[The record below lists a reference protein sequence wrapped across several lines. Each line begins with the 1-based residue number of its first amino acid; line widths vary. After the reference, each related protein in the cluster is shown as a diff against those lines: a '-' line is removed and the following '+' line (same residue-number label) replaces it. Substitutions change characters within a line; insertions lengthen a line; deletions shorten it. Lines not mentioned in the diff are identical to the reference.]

1 MGISIQKKSFRAL
14 VITHFL
20 TILNDNLYKFLLVFF
35 LLEGKSLTENAKI
48 LSYVSLFFAL
58 PFLLLAPLAGSLSD
72 RYQKRN
78 IILATRLV
86 EIVCTSLGL
95 YFFYIQSAVG
105 GYVVLILMASH
116 TAIFGPAKMGI
127 LPEMLPLDYLSKA
140 NGIMTA
146 VTYTGSILGSCF
158 APLLV
163 DLTKNLAV
171 NCYVLST
178 SFCVISS
185 IVSTFVSLRIRP
197 SNIKNRSQKITYV
210 SFKDLWEILKDTRHV
225 HYLTLSIFLVA
236 LFLLV
241 GAYTQVEII
250 PFVEFTLGYP
260 KHYGGYL
267 FPLVALGV
275 GVGSY
280 VTGWLSGKDIK
291 LGYVPIMTLGLGIAF
306 MGLYAVSCSLVGVM
320 FFLLLLGFL
329 GGVYQV
335 PLHAYVQYASPEHK
349 RGQILAGNNFLDF
362 VGVLIAAGIVRILG
376 SGLSL
381 PPETSFLYMGII
393 IFCIGLW
400 ILWIWKELVYRL
412 VLSAVLV
419 RQLGSYLRLPKS
431 IIPVCYMVCTHSY
444 QEVRRVL
451 AMLPKTIRST
461 VVILDQKL
469 QPGWTTRIISYC
481 VPTVISDLNDTSDHS
496 MKEAWAVLQAKRL
509 QVLLKKQP
517 DLCVICLGKEENIEI
532 FSKVL
537 LEQGINIKNIHLS
550 CNKVSYRRKIYDLSL
565 NQTEEA

>member
-1 MGISIQKKSFRAL
+1 MC
-14 VITHFL
+14 
-20 TILNDNLYKFLLVFF
+20 
-35 LLEGKSLTENAKI
+35 
-48 LSYVSLFFAL
+48 FAL

-78 IILATRLV
+78 IILATRLI

-95 YFFYIQSAVG
+95 YFFYIHSVVG
-105 GYVVLILMASH
+105 GYIVLILMASH

-127 LPEMLPLDYLSKA
+127 LPEMLPLDYLSRA
-140 NGIMTA
+140 NGVMTA

-163 DLTKNLAV
+163 DLTKNLPI

-178 SFCVISS
+178 SFCVVSS
-185 IVSTFVSLRIRP
+185 IVSTFVSLGIRS
-197 SNIKNRSQKITYV
+197 SNFKNRSQKITYV
-210 SFKDLWEILKDTRHV
+210 SFKDLWEIFKDTHHV

-241 GAYTQVEII
+241 GAYVQVEII

-267 FPLVALGV
+267 FPIVALGV
-275 GVGSY
+275 GVGSCI
-280 VTGWLSGKDIK
+280 TGWISGKDIK
-291 LGYVPIMTLGLGIAF
+291 LGYVPVMTLGLGLAF

-335 PLHAYVQYASPEHK
+335 PLHAYIQYASPEHK
-349 RGQILAGNNFLDF
+349 RGQILAVNNFLDF
-362 VGVLIAAGIVRILG
+362 VGVLIAAAVVRILG

-381 PPETSFLYMGII
+381 PPEISFLYMGMI
-393 IFCIGLW
+393 IFCLGLW

-412 VLSAVLV
+412 VLSAVLIK
-419 RQLGSYLRLPKS
+419 QLGNYLKLPKS
-431 IIPVCYMVCTHSY
+431 LIPVCYLVPTHSY
-444 QEVRRVL
+444 REVRRVL
-451 AMLPKTIRST
+451 AMLPKTVRTT

-469 QPGWTTRIISYC
+469 QPGWTTRLISYC
-481 VPTVISDLNDTSDHS
+481 VPTVICDLNETSDRS

-509 QVLLKKQP
+509 HMLLKKQP
-517 DLCVICLGKEENIEI
+517 DLCVICLGKEDNIEI

-537 LEQGINIKNIHLS
+537 LEQGISMRNIKLTS
-550 CNKVSYRRKIYDLSL
+550 KKVSYRRNKYSLSL
-565 NQTEEA
+565 NQADET

>member
-1 MGISIQKKSFRAL
+1 MC
-14 VITHFL
+14 
-20 TILNDNLYKFLLVFF
+20 
-35 LLEGKSLTENAKI
+35 
-48 LSYVSLFFAL
+48 FAL

-78 IILATRLV
+78 IILATRLI

-95 YFFYIQSAVG
+95 YFFYIHSVVG

-127 LPEMLPLDYLSKA
+127 LPEMLPLDYLSRA

-163 DLTKNLAV
+163 DLTKNLPI

-178 SFCVISS
+178 SFCVVSS
-185 IVSTFVSLRIRP
+185 IVSTFVSLGIRS
-197 SNIKNRSQKITYV
+197 SNFKNRSQKITYA
-210 SFKDLWEILKDTRHV
+210 SFKDLWEIFKDTRHV

-241 GAYTQVEII
+241 GAYVQVEII

-267 FPLVALGV
+267 FPIVALGV

-280 VTGWLSGKDIK
+280 ITGWISGKDIK
-291 LGYVPIMTLGLGIAF
+291 LGYVPVMTLGLGFAF

-335 PLHAYVQYASPEHK
+335 PLHAYIQYASPEHK
-349 RGQILAGNNFLDF
+349 RGQILAANNFLDF
-362 VGVLIAAGIVRILG
+362 VGVLIAAAVVRILG

-381 PPETSFLYMGII
+381 PPETSFLYMGIL
-393 IFCIGLW
+393 IFCLGLW

-412 VLSAVLV
+412 VLSAVLTK
-419 RQLGSYLRLPKS
+419 QLGSYLKLPKS
-431 IIPVCYMVCTHSY
+431 LIPVCYLVPTHSY
-444 QEVRRVL
+444 REVRRVL
-451 AMLPKTIRST
+451 AMLPKTVRTT

-469 QPGWTTRIISYC
+469 QPGWTTRLISYC
-481 VPTVISDLNDTSDHS
+481 VPTVICDLHETSDRS

-509 QVLLKKQP
+509 HMLLKKQP

-532 FSKVL
+532 FSKVV
-537 LEQGINIKNIHLS
+537 LEQGISMRTIHLVS
-550 CNKVSYRRKIYDLSL
+550 KKASYRRNRYSLSL
-565 NQTEEA
+565 NQADET

>member
-1 MGISIQKKSFRAL
+1 M
-14 VITHFL
+14 
-20 TILNDNLYKFLLVFF
+20 
-35 LLEGKSLTENAKI
+35 
-48 LSYVSLFFAL
+48 
-58 PFLLLAPLAGSLSD
+58 LAPLAGSLSD

-78 IILATRLV
+78 IILATRLI

-95 YFFYIQSAVG
+95 YFFYIHSVVG

-116 TAIFGPAKMGI
+116 TAVFGPAKMGI
-127 LPEMLPLDYLSKA
+127 LPEMLPLDYLSRA

-163 DLTKNLAV
+163 DLTKNLPI

-178 SFCVISS
+178 SFCVVSS
-185 IVSTFVSLRIRP
+185 IVSTFVSIGIRS
-197 SNIKNRSQKITYV
+197 SNFKNRSQKITYA
-210 SFKDLWEILKDTRHV
+210 SFKDLWEIFKDTRHV

-241 GAYTQVEII
+241 GAYVQVEII

-267 FPLVALGV
+267 FPIVALGV

-280 VTGWLSGKDIK
+280 ITGWISGKDIK
-291 LGYVPIMTLGLGIAF
+291 LGYVPVMTLGLGLAF

-335 PLHAYVQYASPEHK
+335 PLHAYIQYASPEHK
-349 RGQILAGNNFLDF
+349 RGQILAVNNFLDF
-362 VGVLIAAGIVRILG
+362 VGVLIAAAVVRILG

-381 PPETSFLYMGII
+381 PPENRSFLYMGIL
-393 IFCIGLW
+393 IFCLGLW

-412 VLSAVLV
+412 VLSAALIK
-419 RQLGSYLRLPKS
+419 QLGSYLKLPKS
-431 IIPVCYMVCTHSY
+431 LIPVCYLVPTHSY
-444 QEVRRVL
+444 REVRRVL
-451 AMLPKTIRST
+451 AMLPKTVRTT

-469 QPGWTTRIISYC
+469 QPGWTTRLISYC
-481 VPTVISDLNDTSDHS
+481 VPTVICDLHETSDRS

-509 QVLLKKQP
+509 HMLLKKQP

-532 FSKVL
+532 FSKVV
-537 LEQGINIKNIHLS
+537 LEQGISMRNIHLVS
-550 CNKVSYRRKIYDLSL
+550 KTASYRRNRYSLSL
-565 NQTEEA
+565 NQADET

>member
-1 MGISIQKKSFRAL
+1 MDISIQKKSFRAL

-105 GYVVLILMASH
+105 GYIVLILMASH

-140 NGIMTA
+140 NGTMTA

-291 LGYVPIMTLGLGIAF
+291 LGYVPIMTLGLGVAF

-349 RGQILAGNNFLDF
+349 RGQILAANNFLDF

-381 PPETSFLYMGII
+381 PPEMSFLYMGII

-509 QVLLKKQP
+509 QILLKKQP

-550 CNKVSYRRKIYDLSL
+550 CNKVSYRRKVYDLSL
-565 NQTEEA
+565 NQAEEA

>member
-1 MGISIQKKSFRAL
+1 MDISIQKKSFRAL

-35 LLEGKSLTENAKI
+35 LLEGKGLTENAKI

-78 IILATRLV
+78 IILVTRLI
-86 EIVCTSLGL
+86 EILCMSLGL
-95 YFFYIQSAVG
+95 YFFYIQSALG

-116 TAIFGPAKMGI
+116 TAVFGPAKMGI

-146 VTYTGSILGSCF
+146 ATYTGSILGSCF

-163 DLTKNLAV
+163 DLTKSLAI

-178 SFCVISS
+178 SFCVASS
-185 IVSTFVSLRIRP
+185 IISTFVSLRIRS

-210 SFKDLWEILKDTRHV
+210 SFKDLWEIFKDTRYV

-280 VTGWLSGKDIK
+280 IAGWLSGKDIK
-291 LGYVPIMTLGLGIAF
+291 LGYVPIMTLCLGITF
-306 MGLYAVSCSLVGVM
+306 MGLYAFSCSLAGVM

-335 PLHAYVQYASPEHK
+335 PLHAYIQYASPEHK
-349 RGQILAGNNFLDF
+349 RGQILAVNNFLDF
-362 VGVLIAAGIVRILG
+362 VGVLIAAGIVRALG

-381 PPETSFLYMGII
+381 SPETSFLYMGVI

-412 VLSAVLV
+412 VLSAVLL

-431 IIPVCYMVCTHSY
+431 IAPVCYMMRACSY

-481 VPTVISDLNDTSDHS
+481 VPTVISDLDETSDHS

-517 DLCVICLGKEENIEI
+517 DLCVICLGKEENVEI

-537 LEQGINIKNIHLS
+537 LEQGIDIKSIYLS
-550 CNKVSYRRKIYDLSL
+550 CKKVSYRRKIYDLSL
-565 NQTEEA
+565 SQAEEA

>member
-1 MGISIQKKSFRAL
+1 MDISIQKKSFRAL

-48 LSYVSLFFAL
+48 LSYVSLCFAL

-78 IILATRLV
+78 IILATRLI

-95 YFFYIQSAVG
+95 YFFYIHSVVG
-105 GYVVLILMASH
+105 GYIVLLLMASH

-127 LPEMLPLDYLSKA
+127 LPEMLPLDYLSRA

-163 DLTKNLAV
+163 DLTKNLPV

-178 SFCVISS
+178 SFCVVSS
-185 IVSTFVSLRIRP
+185 IISTFVSLGICS
-197 SNIKNRSQKITYV
+197 SNFKNRSQKITYV
-210 SFKDLWEILKDTRHV
+210 SFKDLWEIFKDTRHV

-241 GAYTQVEII
+241 GAYVQVEII

-267 FPLVALGV
+267 FPIVALGV

-280 VTGWLSGKDIK
+280 MTGWISGKDIK
-291 LGYVPIMTLGLGIAF
+291 LGYVPVMTLGLGLAF

-335 PLHAYVQYASPEHK
+335 PLHAYIQYASPEHK
-349 RGQILAGNNFLDF
+349 RGQILAVNNFLDF
-362 VGVLIAAGIVRILG
+362 VGVLIAAAIVRILG
-376 SGLSL
+376 SSLSL
-381 PPETSFLYMGII
+381 PPETSFLYMGVI
-393 IFCIGLW
+393 IFCLGLW
-400 ILWIWKELVYRL
+400 ILWLWKELVYRL
-412 VLSAVLV
+412 ILSAVLIK
-419 RQLGSYLRLPKS
+419 QLGNYLKLPKS
-431 IIPVCYMVCTHSY
+431 LIPVCYLVPTYSY
-444 QEVRRVL
+444 REVRRVL
-451 AMLPKTIRST
+451 AMLPKTLRTT

-469 QPGWTTRIISYC
+469 QPGWTTRLISYC
-481 VPTVISDLNDTSDHS
+481 VPTVICDLNETSDRS

-509 QVLLKKQP
+509 HTLLKKQP
-517 DLCVICLGKEENIEI
+517 DLCVICLGKKDNIEI
-532 FSKVL
+532 FSQVL
-537 LEQGINIKNIHLS
+537 LEQGISMRNIHLTS
-550 CNKVSYRRKIYDLSL
+550 KKVSYRRNRYSLSL
-565 NQTEEA
+565 NQADET

>member
-1 MGISIQKKSFRAL
+1 MDISIQKKSFRAL

-48 LSYVSLFFAL
+48 LSYVSLCFAL

-78 IILATRLV
+78 IILATRLI

-95 YFFYIQSAVG
+95 YFFYIHSVVG

-127 LPEMLPLDYLSKA
+127 LPEMLPLDYLSRA

-163 DLTKNLAV
+163 DLTKNLPI

-178 SFCVISS
+178 SFCVVSS
-185 IVSTFVSLRIRP
+185 IVSTFVSLGIRS
-197 SNIKNRSQKITYV
+197 SNFKNRSQKITYA
-210 SFKDLWEILKDTRHV
+210 SFKDLWEIFKDTRHV

-241 GAYTQVEII
+241 GAYVQVEII

-267 FPLVALGV
+267 FPIVALGV

-280 VTGWLSGKDIK
+280 ITGWISGKDIK
-291 LGYVPIMTLGLGIAF
+291 LGYVPVMTLGLGFAF

-335 PLHAYVQYASPEHK
+335 PLHAYIQYASPEHK
-349 RGQILAGNNFLDF
+349 RGQILAANNFLDF
-362 VGVLIAAGIVRILG
+362 VGVLIAAAVVRILG

-381 PPETSFLYMGII
+381 PPETSFLYMGIL
-393 IFCIGLW
+393 IFCLGLW

-412 VLSAVLV
+412 VLSAVLTK
-419 RQLGSYLRLPKS
+419 QLGSYLKLPKS
-431 IIPVCYMVCTHSY
+431 LIPVCYLVPTHSY
-444 QEVRRVL
+444 REVRRVL
-451 AMLPKTIRST
+451 AMLPKTVRTT

-469 QPGWTTRIISYC
+469 QPGWTTRLISYC
-481 VPTVISDLNDTSDHS
+481 VPTVICDLHETSDRS

-509 QVLLKKQP
+509 HMLLKKQP

-532 FSKVL
+532 FSKVV
-537 LEQGINIKNIHLS
+537 LEQGISMRTIHLVS
-550 CNKVSYRRKIYDLSL
+550 KKASYRRNKYSLSL
-565 NQTEEA
+565 NQADET

>member
-1 MGISIQKKSFRAL
+1 MDISIQKKSFRAL

-48 LSYVSLFFAL
+48 LSYVSLCFAL

-78 IILATRLV
+78 IILATRLI

-95 YFFYIQSAVG
+95 YFFYIHSVVG

-127 LPEMLPLDYLSKA
+127 LPEMLPLDYLSRA

-163 DLTKNLAV
+163 DLTKNLPI

-178 SFCVISS
+178 SFCVVSS
-185 IVSTFVSLRIRP
+185 IVSTFVSLGIRS
-197 SNIKNRSQKITYV
+197 SNFKNRSQKITYA
-210 SFKDLWEILKDTRHV
+210 SFKDLWEIFKDTRHV

-241 GAYTQVEII
+241 GAYVQVEII

-267 FPLVALGV
+267 FPIVALGV

-280 VTGWLSGKDIK
+280 ITGWISGKDIK
-291 LGYVPIMTLGLGIAF
+291 LGYVPVMTLGLGFAF

-335 PLHAYVQYASPEHK
+335 PLHAYIQYASPEHK
-349 RGQILAGNNFLDF
+349 RGQILAANNFLDF
-362 VGVLIAAGIVRILG
+362 VGVLIAAAVVRILG

-381 PPETSFLYMGII
+381 PPETSFLYMGIL
-393 IFCIGLW
+393 IFCLGLW

-412 VLSAVLV
+412 VLSAVLTK
-419 RQLGSYLRLPKS
+419 QLGSYLKLPKS
-431 IIPVCYMVCTHSY
+431 LIPVCYLVPTHSY
-444 QEVRRVL
+444 REVRRVL
-451 AMLPKTIRST
+451 AMLPKTVRTT

-469 QPGWTTRIISYC
+469 QPGWTTRLISYC
-481 VPTVISDLNDTSDHS
+481 VPTVICDLHETSDRS

-509 QVLLKKQP
+509 HMLLKKQP

-532 FSKVL
+532 FSKVV
-537 LEQGINIKNIHLS
+537 LEQGISMRTIHLVS
-550 CNKVSYRRKIYDLSL
+550 KKASYRRNRYSLSL
-565 NQTEEA
+565 NQADET

>member
-1 MGISIQKKSFRAL
+1 MDISIQKKSFRAL

-48 LSYVSLFFAL
+48 LSYVSLCFAL

-78 IILATRLV
+78 IILATRLI

-95 YFFYIQSAVG
+95 YFFYIHSVVG

-127 LPEMLPLDYLSKA
+127 LPEMLPLDYLSRA

-163 DLTKNLAV
+163 DLTKNLPI

-178 SFCVISS
+178 SFCVVSS
-185 IVSTFVSLRIRP
+185 IVSTFVSLGIRS
-197 SNIKNRSQKITYV
+197 SNFKNRSQKITYA
-210 SFKDLWEILKDTRHV
+210 SFKDLWEIFKDTRHV

-241 GAYTQVEII
+241 GAYVQVEII

-267 FPLVALGV
+267 FPIVALGV

-280 VTGWLSGKDIK
+280 ITGWISGKDIK
-291 LGYVPIMTLGLGIAF
+291 LGYVPVMTLGLGFTF

-335 PLHAYVQYASPEHK
+335 PLHAYIQYASPEHK
-349 RGQILAGNNFLDF
+349 RGQILAANNFLDF
-362 VGVLIAAGIVRILG
+362 VGVLIAAAVVRILG

-381 PPETSFLYMGII
+381 PPETSFLYMGIL
-393 IFCIGLW
+393 IFCLGLW

-412 VLSAVLV
+412 VLSAVLTK
-419 RQLGSYLRLPKS
+419 QLGSYLKLPKS
-431 IIPVCYMVCTHSY
+431 LIPVCYLVPTHSY
-444 QEVRRVL
+444 REVRRVL
-451 AMLPKTIRST
+451 AMLPKTVRTT

-469 QPGWTTRIISYC
+469 QPGWTTRLISYC
-481 VPTVISDLNDTSDHS
+481 VPTVICDLHETSDRS

-509 QVLLKKQP
+509 HMLLKKQP

-532 FSKVL
+532 FSKVV
-537 LEQGINIKNIHLS
+537 LEQGISMRTIHLVS
-550 CNKVSYRRKIYDLSL
+550 KKASYRRNRYSLSL
-565 NQTEEA
+565 NQADET